1 MTTPV
6 FGDFLR
12 PAGEHISAA
21 VFGADDLRDDAERA
35 AIRELGRASATLARY
50 FADLI
55 PPEESGPARS
65 TLTVERR
72 ALLEARAAMRRA
84 ASNLGAAATL
94 AQDASSNEEHPVV
107 QHLRMAADHL
117 AAGRDMLETH
127 FTTGPFGA
135 RAGNSYWAP
144 VITSA
149 PVTTALLAELAAY
162 ARGLAPWAAK
172 LSVTGPS
179 DSGVPVSARMALHAA
194 SRWLWVAGKMTETA
208 QRHQPPHADG
218 RALLAAIPANVPP
231 PYRPLADA
239 ETVPVLCE
247 GITITAG
254 RLRHAAFTFSEHAR
268 WSPAAT
274 SASWRRDALASAIT
288 GHSSESILRTLAA
301 HSRDLGIPGTMRA
314 QVRQAAGA
322 LLKAWPAWRGA
333 TAHWDTVTTG
343 AHRGTGTTPVAA
355 EIGDLVLR
363 VERLAALGSP
373 TPQGHASSRPRPG
386 MTNFQPSD
394 VVDVIGTIHQAID
407 AITRIAIEDRE
418 AIRTAAADRRLF
430 VPTRLVNADIPYPYT
445 PAPRPR
451 VDALL
456 SAYDTAIDVSTRAVA
471 ILDDIAVAI
480 GSPSTVLASLH
491 HAPPATRHETQ
502 RWPSP
507 ETQVPLPGARPADT
521 WVQRML
527 HSLDIGD
534 PALLTRAAIIDE
546 AIRDLIADAATE
558 KHAPVRAAEPR
569 TNPSRAVGRAVRV
582 AGQDTPSAR
591 NTGQTADLLD
601 EAHVQTASSRAH
613 SHRRSCSQAP

>member
-21 VFGADDLRDDAERA
+21 VSGADDLHDDAERA

-65 TLTVERR
+65 TLTVEGR

-84 ASNLGAAATL
+84 ASNLGAAAAL
-94 AQDASSNEEHPVV
+94 AQDASLNEEHPVV
-107 QHLRMAADHL
+107 RHLRMAADHL
-117 AAGRDMLETH
+117 AAGRDMLQTH
-127 FTTGPFGA
+127 FTTGPSGA
-135 RAGNSYWAP
+135 RPGNSYWAP

-149 PVTTALLAELAAY
+149 PVTTALLAELADH

-179 DSGVPVSARMALHAA
+179 DSEVPVSARMAMHAA
-194 SRWLWVAGKMTETA
+194 SRWLWIAGKMTETA

-231 PYRPLADA
+231 PYRPLAGA
-239 ETVPVLCE
+239 ETVPVLRE
-247 GITITAG
+247 GVTITAE
-254 RLRHAAFTFSEHAR
+254 RLRHAAFTFSGHAR

-288 GHSSESILRTLAA
+288 GHCIESILRTLAA
-301 HSRDLGIPGTMRA
+301 HSRDLGIPGSVRA
-314 QVRQAAGA
+314 QMRQAAGTF
-322 LLKAWPAWRGA
+322 LQAWPAWRGV
-333 TAHWDTVTTG
+333 TAHWDTVSTG
-343 AHRGTGTTPVAA
+343 AHRGTGTTPVAT

-363 VERLAALGSP
+363 IERLAALDSHSP
-373 TPQGHASSRPRPG
+373 PGRASGRTPRG

-394 VVDVIGTIHQAID
+394 VMDVIGAIHQATD

-430 VPTRLVNADIPYPYT
+430 LPTRLLAADIPYPYA

-451 VDALL
+451 VDVLL
-456 SAYDTAIDVSTRAVA
+456 SGYDTAIDISTRALA
-471 ILDDIAVAI
+471 ILDDLAVAI
-480 GSPSTVLASLH
+480 DSPSRVLAALH

-507 ETQVPLPGARPADT
+507 EAQVPPPGARPADT
-521 WVQRML
+521 WVQRMF
-527 HSLDIGD
+527 HSLDISD
-534 PALLTRAAIIDE
+534 PALLTRAAILDE
-546 AIRDLIADAATE
+546 SIRDLIADAATGNQ
-558 KHAPVRAAEPR
+558 APVRAAEATANRP
-569 TNPSRAVGRAVRV
+569 RAVGRAARV
-582 AGQDTPSAR
+582 AGQDMPSTRKTRQAA
-591 NTGQTADLLD
+591 NQLD
-601 EAHVQTASSRAH
+601 EARVQSAAGRPG
-613 SHRRSCSQAP
+613 SHRRSRSQAP